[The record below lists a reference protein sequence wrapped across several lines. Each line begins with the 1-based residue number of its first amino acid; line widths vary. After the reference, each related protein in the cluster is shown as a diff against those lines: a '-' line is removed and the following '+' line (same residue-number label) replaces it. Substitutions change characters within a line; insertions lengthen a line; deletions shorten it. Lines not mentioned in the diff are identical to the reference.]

1 MNVSII
7 RVGDGDNL
15 DVAELSRLASA
26 EGHAFVARAR
36 AEWDSG
42 VNRFDAPGEGLFV
55 ALTASDVVG
64 LCGLNADPFVE
75 DPMIGRLRHLYVA
88 PLWRRRGIGRSLV
101 DTCLDLATG
110 HFERVRLRTFDEGAA
125 RFYEAIG
132 FRRIEEPDATHAI
145 TLRH

>member
-7 RVGDGDNL
+7 RVGDGGNL

-42 VNRFDAPGEGLFV
+42 VNRFDAQGEGLFM
-55 ALTASDVVG
+55 ALMASAVVG

-75 DPMIGRLRHLYVA
+75 GPMVGRLRHLYVA
-88 PLWRRRGIGRSLV
+88 PSWR
-101 DTCLDLATG
+101 LAASSP
-110 HFERVRLRTFDEGAA
+110 AA
-125 RFYEAIG
+125 ASRPNSG
-132 FRRIEEPDATHAI
+132 TR
-145 TLRH
+145 